1 MTGNVE
7 LLPDNYLARPVY
19 RRRIGQ
25 WAILTIALSG
35 LVCLFGYLQP
45 KDVVRLEQEIVLLRQ
60 GVHELEAMGNRFAL
74 LTEELEYAA
83 ARQGVADFLQIT
95 PEWSDLLKDLS
106 DATNGDLWLEEVTIR
121 ESEGETDD
129 DRVPSSHIEIQGVAP
144 SNVEIGEF
152 MRRLSASKHFQELQL
167 ESSHEPQSPDGSVK
181 VEFEISGIA
190 L

>member
-25 WAILTIALSG
+25 WAILTIALCG

-45 KDVVRLEQEIVLLRQ
+45 KDVVRLEQEIVLLQQ
-60 GVHELEAMGNRFAL
+60 GVYELEAMGNRFAL

-95 PEWSDLLKDLS
+95 PEWSGRVEDLS
-106 DATNGDLWLEEVTIR
+106 EGTDGDLGV
-121 ESEGETDD
+121 
-129 DRVPSSHIEIQGVAP
+129 DRVTNRG
-144 SNVEIGEF
+144 
-152 MRRLSASKHFQELQL
+152 
-167 ESSHEPQSPDGSVK
+167 
-181 VEFEISGIA
+181 
-190 L
+190 

>member
-1 MTGNVE
+1 MTRNVE
-7 LLPDNYLARPVY
+7 LLPDKYLARPAY
-19 RRRIGQ
+19 KKRIGQ

-60 GVHELEAMGNRFAL
+60 SVYELEALGDRFAL
-74 LTEELEYAA
+74 LREELENAA
-83 ARQGVADFLQIT
+83 ARQDVVDLLQKT
-95 PEWSDLLKDLS
+95 PAWSDLLKDLS
-106 DATNGDLWLEEVTIR
+106 GATNGDVWFEEVTIH
-121 ESEGETDD
+121 EFVDETDD
-129 DRVPSSHIEIQGVAP
+129 DRAPHSRIQIKGVAP
-144 SNVEIGEF
+144 SNAQIGEF